1 MHMLPALFTA
11 GPDGTGIET
20 LLWQTRPASVE
31 PTVLGV
37 YTSLLV
43 SFTRPSRRQAV
54 NGEARLG
61 FHEVSS
67 LNVSRIAKNCVS
79 IVHDVR
85 SLGEQGVDVAVRLIC
100 FSSI

>member
-1 MHMLPALFTA
+1 MCLPGNRSEL
-11 GPDGTGIET
+11 PV
-20 LLWQTRPASVE
+20 VE

-43 SFTRPSRRQAV
+43 SFTRPSRRHAV
-54 NGEARLG
+54 NGEVRLD

-67 LNVSRIAKNCVS
+67 LDVSRITENRVS

-85 SLGEQGVDVAVRLIC
+85 SLSEQGVDVAVRIIC
-100 FSSI
+100 FVSI